1 MNQSALWEVSAAE
14 VYRLQTG
21 SPGSTVVGPAGRTEI
36 IGSLPDEV
44 EASAARGI
52 LATNQRPRSGTA
64 APPLIGKPYF
74 LNVRAVRRTGESERF
89 NISK

>member
-1 MNQSALWEVSAAE
+1 M
-14 VYRLQTG
+14 YRLQTG

-36 IGSLPDEV
+36 IGSLADGV

-52 LATNQRPRSGTA
+52 LATNRRQRSETA
-64 APPLIGKPYF
+64 TPPLIGKPYC
-74 LNVRAVRRTGESERF
+74 LNVRPVCRTGESERF